1 MTAVKKLCQSRR
13 EKRKKREEPAGVF
26 QKKSLALKKKN
37 RRRLSQ
43 KKNHKPSKNQKTNSF
58 FRSLSI
64 HSSKIGALFKR
75 QQLSSEIIIKA
86 KRSSNR
92 NKLLPS
98 RIPFSGVVTR
108 LIQELLKQKQ

>member
-64 HSSKIGALFKR
+64 HSRLVKLVRFSNANNIRPK
-75 QQLSSEIIIKA
+75 SS
-86 KRSSNR
+86 
-92 NKLLPS
+92 
-98 RIPFSGVVTR
+98 
-108 LIQELLKQKQ
+108 